1 MSWES
6 GLFAFNVTVPGII
19 MLLLGMVLRRI
30 GWIDEAFNTTAS
42 KLVFNITLPC
52 LIFFGMTSNHTDLS
66 EHFPLA
72 IYGAV
77 ATIVTFLLLELL
89 APVLIKERR
98 ERGIFVQGGFR
109 SNTAIMGL
117 AYSSIA
123 YGDQGVIVGS
133 IYMIS
138 TVVLFNVLSI
148 VTLTRTL
155 SAPTEGFGIKRI
167 GVGIVKN
174 PLILSIVAGLSF
186 SLMNIPIAEPIAR
199 TGHFMSAMTLPLA
212 MLCTG
217 ANINFRAMFH
227 SSNTA
232 LLATVMRS
240 VVVPLFV
247 TLGAYLWGFSGISL
261 GVVFLLSATPTA
273 VASYVM
279 TRAMGG
285 DATLAANIIAMT
297 TITSFFTAAL
307 GLSILRSSGLI

>member
-6 GLFAFNVTVPGII
+6 WLFAFNVTVPGIL
-19 MLLLGMVLRRI
+19 MLLLGIFLRRI

-42 KLVFNITLPC
+42 RLVFNITLPC
-52 LIFFGMTSNHTDLS
+52 LIFFGMTNNHTDIS
-66 EHFPLA
+66 EHLSLA
-72 IYGAV
+72 VFGAV
-77 ATIVTFLLLELL
+77 ATIATYLLLELI
-89 APVLIKERR
+89 ATFLIKERR

-109 SNTAIMGL
+109 SNAAIMGL

-123 YGDQGVIVGS
+123 YGSEGVILGS

-148 VTLTRTL
+148 ITLTRTL
-155 SAPTEGFGIKRI
+155 STSSDSLSLKRI
-167 GVGIVKN
+167 MMSIVKN
-174 PLILSIVAGLSF
+174 PLILSIAAGLSF
-186 SLMNIPIAEPIAR
+186 SLLDIPIAEPITR
-199 TGHFMSAMTLPLA
+199 TGQFMSAMTLPLA

-217 ANINFRAMFH
+217 ASINFRAMFY

-232 LLATVMRS
+232 MLATFMRS
-240 VVVPLFV
+240 AVVPLLV
-247 TLGAYLWGFSGISL
+247 TFGAYVWGFTGISL
-261 GVVFLLSATPTA
+261 GVVFLLSATPAA

-297 TITSFFTAAL
+297 TIASFFTAAL
-307 GLSILRSSGLI
+307 GLSILRSNGLI